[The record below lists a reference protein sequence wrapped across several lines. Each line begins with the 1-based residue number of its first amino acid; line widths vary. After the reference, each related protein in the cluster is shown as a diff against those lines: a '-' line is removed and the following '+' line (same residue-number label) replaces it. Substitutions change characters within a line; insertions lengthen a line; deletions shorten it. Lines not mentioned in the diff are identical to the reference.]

1 LALLDSF
8 LHSLAKQAIIVLI
21 MMNSQFLTPCSANA
35 IQKAAEQLI
44 AGHLVAFPTETVY
57 GLGADATNEQ
67 AVNRVYEVKGRPTNH
82 PLIVH
87 VSSLNALGVWAKE
100 IPDYAISLGRVF
112 WPGPMTLILKRQ
124 ELAQDYITGSQDSVG
139 IRVPSNPIALELLRR
154 FESLG
159 GLGVAA
165 PSANRFGRVSPTS
178 AQHVQDE
185 IGKNLIQGDLIIDG
199 GNSDIGIESTIID
212 CRNDTMTILRP
223 GAITAEI
230 IKSTIGINCSTLE
243 YRDFRVSG
251 ALEKHYAPNAKVL
264 VNQVPIQGQALM
276 ALSSFQ
282 TPDGVY
288 RISSPE
294 NVSDF
299 ARLLYSSLRRADE
312 LGFDAI
318 VILIPVG
325 QGMEIALKDRVSK
338 AANGL

>member
-1 LALLDSF
+1 
-8 LHSLAKQAIIVLI
+8 

-87 VSSLNALGVWAKE
+87 VSSLNAL
-100 IPDYAISLGRVF
+100 RVF

-124 ELAQDYITGSQDSVG
+124 ELAQDFITGSQDSVG
-139 IRVPSNPIALELLRR
+139 IRVPSDPIALELLRR

-185 IGKNLIQGDLIIDG
+185 IGENLIQGDLIIDG

-223 GAITAEI
+223 GAITAEM
-230 IKSTIGINCSTLE
+230 IKSTIGINCSTIE
-243 YRDFRVSG
+243 NRDLRVSG

-264 VNQVPIQGQALM
+264 INQVPIQGQALM

-294 NVSDF
+294 NVSEF

-325 QGMEIALKDRVSK
+325 QGMEIALLDRVSK